1 MQLPIKGK
9 REKKSISEIRSKPKP
24 ADVTA
29 KTVLISPSV
38 CTAVQAPVCQSE
50 SCHLRPN
57 EHSRKSGIDCGTSR
71 PGNPTPR
78 QSRAVSPAAN
88 TDHIRRKGKAL
99 RPRSVRTRPA
109 QASEQRPRQQRTE
122 RLRSAIRRMY
132 KRAGAD
138 KGIVPLSYRRRSTPA
153 LCHSQNERSR
163 PRKRQNNIPNSN
175 GKTPVLCNFQSVRLF
190 RRTRTYSTA
199 RFASAL
205 PAAKGRTNT
214 PFPFVLESPI
224 YKSFRR
230 KKPAPALHT
239 AIYHT
244 RCKRRLTAAVRL
256 CKNGR
261 HSPA

>member
-1 MQLPIKGK
+1 
-9 REKKSISEIRSKPKP
+9 
-24 ADVTA
+24 
-29 KTVLISPSV
+29 
-38 CTAVQAPVCQSE
+38 
-50 SCHLRPN
+50 
-57 EHSRKSGIDCGTSR
+57 
-71 PGNPTPR
+71 
-78 QSRAVSPAAN
+78 
-88 TDHIRRKGKAL
+88 
-99 RPRSVRTRPA
+99 
-109 QASEQRPRQQRTE
+109 
-122 RLRSAIRRMY
+122 MY
-132 KRAGAD
+132 KRAVAD

-163 PRKRQNNIPNSN
+163 PRKRRNNIPNSN

-190 RRTRTYSTA
+190 RRTRTHSTA

-244 RCKRRLTAAVRL
+244 RRKRRLTAAVRL

-261 HSPA
+261 HSPACFLAFVCFDAFGKKPQSGLARTTGTVRLDRDADAVPLVFLLLYALTHSARSRSPAWRGQQAQPRLFSPLFYALTLSV

>member
-1 MQLPIKGK
+1 
-9 REKKSISEIRSKPKP
+9 
-24 ADVTA
+24 
-29 KTVLISPSV
+29 
-38 CTAVQAPVCQSE
+38 
-50 SCHLRPN
+50 
-57 EHSRKSGIDCGTSR
+57 
-71 PGNPTPR
+71 
-78 QSRAVSPAAN
+78 
-88 TDHIRRKGKAL
+88 
-99 RPRSVRTRPA
+99 
-109 QASEQRPRQQRTE
+109 
-122 RLRSAIRRMY
+122 MY
-132 KRAGAD
+132 KRAVAD

-163 PRKRQNNIPNSN
+163 PRKRRNNIPNSN

-190 RRTRTYSTA
+190 RRTRTHSTA

-244 RCKRRLTAAVRL
+244 RRKRRLTAAVRL

-261 HSPA
+261 HSPACFLAFVCFDAFGKKPQSGLARTTGTTPLVFSPLLCLNPFGVTPPAGKRRSVQEARRHARRHPFRKDGARTPHD